1 MFPTQADPCA
11 GCDTSAVQ
19 PEYFLL
25 AWNSWTVRQQ
35 IENAARTTAGIYKI
49 NQGHIRGFVLP
60 LPSIAEQ
67 AEIVRILNERLEA
80 VDTLQAEM
88 DANLA
93 RADALRQSI
102 LKKAFSGE
110 LVSQDP
116 DDEPAQALL
125 ARIRAS
131 RVGDSTTKPR
141 RRARRRARAAAPP

>member
-1 MFPTQADPCA
+1 MPALRPADA
-11 GCDTSAVQ
+11 
-19 PEYFLL
+19 L
-25 AWNSWTVRQQ
+25 N
-35 IENAARTTAGIYKI
+35 K
-49 NQGHIRGFVLP
+49 
-60 LPSIAEQ
+60 
-67 AEIVRILNERLEA
+67 EI
-80 VDTLQAEM
+80 

-131 RVGDSTTKPR
+131 RGGDSTTRPR
-141 RRARRRARAAAPP
+141 RRARRRASTALPS